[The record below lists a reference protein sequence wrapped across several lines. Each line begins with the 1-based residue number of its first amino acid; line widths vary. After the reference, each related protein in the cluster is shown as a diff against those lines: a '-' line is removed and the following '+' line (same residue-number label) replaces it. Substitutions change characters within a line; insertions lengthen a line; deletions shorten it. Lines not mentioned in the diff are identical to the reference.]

1 MRELLNGTA
10 LIGLS
15 FVLFSFLSSGDPC
28 TVSSQLELEEAF
40 RLYELN
46 KDSELLIHGMVKFN
60 ILLLMIA
67 LTKKCRFYV
76 LSVSFALLQLPQL
89 KSTVAS
95 CQEDAEDHV
104 PRFFAVSTCKCLL

>member
-1 MRELLNGTA
+1 MRELSNGTE

-67 LTKKCRFYV
+67 LTKKCNFYV
-76 LSVSFALLQLPQL
+76 LYVSFVLLQLPWL
-89 KSTVAS
+89 KSIAAS
-95 CQEDAEDHV
+95 CQG
-104 PRFFAVSTCKCLL
+104 C